1 MKGKAKSIEQ
11 TVLKSIQDRLV
22 DRFIIARDTVGPNW
36 RKQLS
41 EADEFFN
48 TKVGADWMQGA
59 ASAVSSTRRASADRI
74 ERVVLAL
81 EKLAGIQNPPIV

>member
-1 MKGKAKSIEQ
+1 MEVIAKSIEQ
-11 TVLKSIQDRLV
+11 TALKPIQDRLV
-22 DRFIIARDTVGPNW
+22 DRFIYARDKVGADW

-41 EADEFFN
+41 EADAFFN
-48 TKVGADWMQGA
+48 TKVGADWMHGA
-59 ASAVSSTRRASADRI
+59 ASAVSSTRRASADRL